1 MIDRA
6 LTALERLTLVP
17 LLVRAGAFAAGLA
30 ALLLAAPAP
39 LRALPPI
46 VAGLVLLAALPALA
60 PAGPWSTVVMLA
72 TGAGW
77 LLSTESYDRPVTVP
91 RVLFLAALLYLLHS
105 LSALAAAVPSDAVVA
120 PDVPARWLLRTLA
133 VLAVGSALS
142 GAVLAGLDAV
152 AGDRVYVAATLA
164 GLVAAVALAASLRRS

>member
-6 LTALERLTLVP
+6 LTVLERLTLVP
-17 LLVRAGAFAAGLA
+17 LLVRAGAFAAAVA

-39 LRALPPI
+39 LRGVPPI
-46 VAGLVLLAALPALA
+46 LAGLVLLATLPALA
-60 PAGPWSTVVMLA
+60 PGGPWSTVVMLA

-77 LLSTESYDRPVTVP
+77 VLATESYDAPVSIP
-91 RVLFLAALLYLLHS
+91 RALLLAALLYLLHS

-142 GAVLAGLDAV
+142 GAVLAGLDGL
-152 AGDRVYVAATLA
+152 AGDRGYVAATLA
-164 GLVAAVALAASLRRS
+164 GLAAAVALAASLRRS